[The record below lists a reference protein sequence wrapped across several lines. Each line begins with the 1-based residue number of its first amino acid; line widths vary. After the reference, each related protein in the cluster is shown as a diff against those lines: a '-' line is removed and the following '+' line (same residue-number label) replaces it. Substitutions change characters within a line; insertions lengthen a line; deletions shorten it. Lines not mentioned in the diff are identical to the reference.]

1 MIHYYFHLLKGEEDE
16 SSTQNIL
23 TSTNIALKTTADK
36 ELFNKFAIALPYEA
50 TSKAAFL
57 KFPQKLA
64 GIIALSGYLPLSEE
78 FEKYTFK
85 PNLKTPIFFGHG
97 LLDEIVKPEWGRA
110 SERLL
115 KDLGLSRTKN
125 YLTRFGFDREALPD
139 DLSF

>member
-1 MIHYYFHLLKGEEDE
+1 M
-16 SSTQNIL
+16 
-23 TSTNIALKTTADK
+23 ALYTG
-36 ELFNKFAIALPYEA
+36 
-50 TSKAAFL
+50 L

-115 KDLGLSRTKN
+115 KDLGYEPNWNEYKIDHSICLEEILDFSVFIN
-125 YLTRFGFDREALPD
+125 QMLNP
-139 DLSF
+139 